1 MSIVPW
7 IRASDCALLQA
18 DVDAVDLTSLRLI
31 QRLLELSLREPS
43 NTDLIGALLEEIGI
57 ALQADQVL
65 VLEGTP
71 EWPVRWQYA
80 RRGIRSGKI
89 KVPTSLLGE
98 VLDRMAGTSQPADG
112 SLPAFLAAPVQ
123 TDGLGQHA
131 LLATRSRLDFSEADK
146 EYGIAA
152 SYYFAQALKKV
163 HDAEQDAAKVERLET
178 LLGIAEHLTD
188 QRETVPLLE
197 HIAEEV
203 VNLVR
208 CERASLFLWDRNRN
222 ELVGRP
228 AIGMPNGE
236 LRIPDDAGIVGQVV
250 KTGEVIQVDDVRAD
264 PSWNSQVDSESGFQ
278 TRSLLCVPLVNGEGE
293 CVGVLEAINKNEGR
307 FGTQDVEAARA
318 LARQTVAALNHVQE
332 HEALLRSNAEFQDQ
346 ARTGCQIIGESTAV
360 VEVRAHIERL
370 APTDLPVLILGE
382 SGTGK
387 DVIARA
393 LHLSSPRHPQPYV
406 PVNCAAI
413 AESLIESELF
423 GHEAGAF
430 TGAQTT
436 RAGKF
441 EAADGGTLF
450 LDELGELSQNGQAKL
465 LRVLEEKNVYRVGS
479 TQPIPV
485 DTRIV
490 AATNRDLAEQ
500 VRKGKFRKDLYYRL
514 SVVTVNLPPLR
525 DRQEDVL
532 LLAEH
537 FLQHFC
543 RNAGRKSMKFSAEAK
558 KRLMLHDWPG
568 NIREL
573 KNLIERIAYLCS
585 ADKIEAKDLAFISR
599 AVEVEP
605 QDDPQTLK
613 LSEATDA
620 FQIRHIKKAIERAG
634 GNMSD
639 AAKLLGLHRPNLYRK
654 MRLLKME
661 VD

>member
-1 MSIVPW
+1 MSTVHW
-7 IRASDCALLQA
+7 LHASDCPLLHA
-18 DVDAVDLTSLRLI
+18 DVDAVDLTSLRLL
-31 QRLLELSLREPS
+31 QRLLELVLREPPTS
-43 NTDLIGALLEEIGI
+43 DLLAVMLEEIGI
-57 ALQADQVL
+57 GLQADQVF
-65 VLEGTP
+65 VLEGVP
-71 EWPVRWQYA
+71 DWPVRWEYA
-80 RRGIRSGKI
+80 RRGIRSSNTNP
-89 KVPTSLLGE
+89 PTTLLSE
-98 VLDRMAGTSQPADG
+98 VLDRMAGTSQSADG
-112 SLPAFLAAPVQ
+112 NLSAFLAAPIE
-123 TDGLGQHA
+123 TDKSASHV
-131 LLATRSRLDFSEADK
+131 LLASRSRLDFSQADQ
-146 EYGIAA
+146 EYGVAA
-152 SYYFAQALKKV
+152 SHYFALALRKV
-163 HDAEQDAAKVERLET
+163 QEAAKQEAHVKRLGT
-178 LLGIAEHLTD
+178 LLEIAERLTD

-197 HIAEEV
+197 HIAKEV
-203 VNLVR
+203 VNLIG
-208 CERASLFLWDRNRN
+208 CERASLFLWDRGRN

-250 KTGEVIQVDDVRAD
+250 RTRQVLQVDDVRAD
-264 PSWNSQVDSESGFQ
+264 PSWNSKVDSESGFQ
-278 TRSLLCVPLVNGEGE
+278 TRSLLCVPLEDSEGN
-293 CVGVLEAINKNEGR
+293 CVGALEAINKNHGR
-307 FGTQDVEAARA
+307 FGPLDVEAAQA
-318 LARQTVAALNHVQE
+318 LARQTVAALNNVQE

-346 ARTGCQIIGESTAV
+346 ARTGCQIIGDSTAI

-370 APTDLPVLILGE
+370 APTELPVLILGE

-393 LHLSSPRHPQPYV
+393 LHFSSPRNAQPYI

-430 TGAQTT
+430 TGAQNT

-441 EAADGGTLF
+441 EAASGGTLF

-514 SVVTVNLPPLR
+514 SVVTVHLPPLR
-525 DRQEDVL
+525 ERQEDVL

-543 RNAGRKSMKFSAEAK
+543 RNAGRKTMKFSAEGK

-573 KNLIERIAYLCS
+573 KNLIERVAYLCPG
-585 ADKIEAKDLAFISR
+585 DKIEAKDLAFISR
-599 AVEVEP
+599 AVDVEP
-605 QDDPQTLK
+605 QDDLQTLK

-654 MRLLKME
+654 MRLLKMDVE
-661 VD
+661 